1 MPALLFTACSV
12 TDPTCH
18 AACPALPA
26 RRLVNLELLLKFGP
40 DSWRMHNEVLA
51 SFVARLQEQLA
62 GVRRQVDDLNRERKL
77 QQHAAGGELGKL
89 EAEYLS
95 LVHKNAEIEAACRG
109 LEAEVAAMRQALPR
123 GADGEPLAQQQG
135 KDGDAA
141 GGGQENGVA
150 AAAAE
155 PAEGMQE

>member
-1 MPALLFTACSV
+1 
-12 TDPTCH
+12 
-18 AACPALPA
+18 
-26 RRLVNLELLLKFGP
+26 
-40 DSWRMHNEVLA
+40 MHNEVLA

-89 EAEYLS
+89 EAEYRIP
-95 LVHKNAEIEAACRG
+95 VPGAQECRDRGGLPG

-135 KDGDAA
+135 EGGDAA

-150 AAAAE
+150 VAAE
-155 PAEGMQE
+155 PAEGMQV